1 MSAVA
6 PSPLPVLT
14 VKYFANLREQLGAA
28 DQLPWA
34 GGTVAELRAALR
46 AKSPA
51 HHEWLDAELAV
62 HAAVNQRMVG
72 EAARVELG
80 DEVAFF
86 PPVTG
91 G

>member
-1 MSAVA
+1 MNTPTAPTLAVR
-6 PSPLPVLT
+6 
-14 VKYFANLREQLGAA
+14 YFANLREVLG
-28 DQLPWA
+28 DTDTVTWS
-34 GGTVAELRAALR
+34 GGTVAELRATLR
-46 AKSPA
+46 ARSPA
-51 HHEWLDAELAV
+51 HQEWLDPALAV

-72 EAARVELG
+72 ESARVEVG

>member
-1 MSAVA
+1 MTT
-6 PSPLPVLT
+6 LT
-14 VKYFANLREQLGAA
+14 VRYFANLREQLGAT
-28 DQLPWA
+28 DGLPWT

-46 AKSPA
+46 AKSAA

-72 EAARVELG
+72 EAARVEVG